1 MTQVHPHV
9 RAVAAT
15 TTFLRTTTLDL
26 ARNRSGEIAS
36 GYPGPMAQVKI
47 YGRAS
52 ALRAMRQPL
61 SDVIHS
67 CTVEALAFPR
77 DKRFH
82 RFIPLAAEDFIY
94 PSDRS
99 ERYTVIEVLMFEG
112 RTVEAKKVFIRSLYE
127 RAAAQLELAAIDLEL
142 TFIET
147 PRHNWGIRG
156 VPGDELA
163 LGYTVEV

>member
-1 MTQVHPHV
+1 
-9 RAVAAT
+9 
-15 TTFLRTTTLDL
+15 
-26 ARNRSGEIAS
+26 
-36 GYPGPMAQVKI
+36 MAQVKI
-47 YGRAS
+47 YGQAT

-67 CTVEALAFPR
+67 CTVDALAFPVE
-77 DKRFH
+77 KRFH
-82 RFIPLAAEDFIY
+82 RFIALAAEDFIY

-112 RTVEAKKVFIRSLYE
+112 RSIEAKKTFIRLLYE
-127 RAAAQLELAAIDLEL
+127 RATEQLKLAPIDLEL

-163 LGYTVEV
+163 IGYKVEI